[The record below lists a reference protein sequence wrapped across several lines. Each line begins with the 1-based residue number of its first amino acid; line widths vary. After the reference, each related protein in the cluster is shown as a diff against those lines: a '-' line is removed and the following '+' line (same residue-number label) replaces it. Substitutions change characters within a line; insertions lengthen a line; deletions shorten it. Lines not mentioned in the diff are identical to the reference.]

1 MKKGRTTVKRMLSF
15 LLAVVLVCTSAPVSA
30 EAAKKPKLNKTSVV
44 VRVGKKVTLKV
55 NRTNKKAKWTI
66 QSGKKYISLKKKKK
80 TSVVVLGKKA
90 GTAKVAAKIGKKKL
104 VCKIKVKAKKTDAS
118 AEDND
123 PVGDDVTQAPETQ
136 PPVSTEMPTME
147 PGNTSDPG
155 STQDPG
161 TTMDPENPPDP
172 GSTSEPVTTPDP
184 ETTPDPGNPPDP
196 GTTSD
201 PGNPPDPGTTPD
213 PGNTPEPGTTPT
225 PTPGN
230 TPEPVVTPT
239 PENPGQEVVLPSGAT
254 VFTMGARK
262 LAIGM
267 SEADVYKV
275 LGSSSEQEIRTGKS
289 PQGFDTI
296 SYNTKNYSEYLLI
309 YLKDASVVGICG
321 ISRSM
326 SFGDVKAGDN
336 GNNLSSSW
344 INISGYKTDSGKV
357 GAKKFDL
364 SGTEVVY
371 AFYDAL
377 ADNGIYCI
385 QVFDPG
391 KVKDK
396 DNDMIYMTENLSYD
410 SEVTD
415 SIAVE
420 ISCMLN
426 AYRVYR
432 SLGAYYLN
440 DGLAQCAKN
449 YCSTITAAKIDPRNA
464 SVLLEAMF
472 DCGVDPMNWGECCY
486 YDAADAIS
494 FTNSLIEMENFY
506 PQLAGADASKYAYIG
521 VGMASNG
528 KHTYL
533 AVDYVDEI

>member
-1 MKKGRTTVKRMLSF
+1 MKKSRKTVKRMLSY
-15 LLAVVLVCTSAPVSA
+15 LLTVVLVCASMPISAG
-30 EAAKKPKLNKTSVV
+30 AAKKPKLNKTSAV

-55 NRTNKKAKWTI
+55 KGTNKKAKWTI
-66 QSGKKYISLKKKKK
+66 QSGKKFISLKKKKK
-80 TSVVVLGKKA
+80 SSVVVQGKKA

-104 VCKIKVKAKKTDAS
+104 VCKIKVKAKINDSS

-123 PVGDDVTQAPETQ
+123 PVGDDVTPAPQTQ
-136 PPVSTEMPTME
+136 PPVNTEMPTTEPGNTTDPGMTLDPGSTKYPGITQEPGTTSNPGGTVEPGTTPKPGTTSE
-147 PGNTSDPG
+147 PGNTSKPEK
-155 STQDPG
+155 TQ
-161 TTMDPENPPDP
+161 
-172 GSTSEPVTTPDP
+172 
-184 ETTPDPGNPPDP
+184 
-196 GTTSD
+196 
-201 PGNPPDPGTTPD
+201 
-213 PGNTPEPGTTPT
+213 EPGTTPE
-225 PTPGN
+225 PVIPGN

-267 SEADVYKV
+267 SETDVYKV

-289 PQGFDTI
+289 PQGFETI
-296 SYNTKNYSEYLLI
+296 AYNTKDYSEYLLI
-309 YLKDASVVGICG
+309 YLKDASVAGICG

-326 SFGDVKAGDN
+326 SFGDAKAGDN
-336 GNNLSSSW
+336 GNNLSGSW
-344 INISGYKTDSGKV
+344 MNISGYKTDSGKV
-357 GAKKFDL
+357 GAKKCAI
-364 SGTEVVY
+364 SGTEMVY
-371 AFYDAL
+371 TFYDAL

-420 ISCMLN
+420 IGCMLN
-426 AYRVYR
+426 AFRVYR

-440 DGLAQCAKN
+440 DGLMQCAKN
-449 YCSTITAAKIDPRNA
+449 YCSTINATKIDPRNPD
-464 SVLLEAMF
+464 VLLEAMLAS
-472 DCGVDPMNWGECCY
+472 GVDPMNWGECCY

-494 FTNSLIEMENFY
+494 FANSLIELENFY
-506 PQLAGADASKYAYIG
+506 PQLAGADASNFAYIG
-521 VGMASNG
+521 VGVASSG